1 MKCANILLTN
11 NGGLKIADFGLTNLQ
26 NLLKAGRGIPAWS
39 APEFIDTKRQGEYGL
54 TKADIWSLGCTV
66 LEMLTEKLPYS
77 GLETWSIWYRIGQ
90 GFWAM
95 CKAVLLSQYKGMGRG
110 ELMESGELLL
120 TVLCFFNF
128 QEIKAFPRKIQY
140 PVVDFLVSGHDA
152 QSASQYAVHLKSLS
166 ASQYAVNLKSL
177 VAGKNKPFEG
187 VPFKYFKTCNAAL

>member
-90 GFWAM
+90 GIPP
-95 CKAVLLSQYKGMGRG
+95 SI
-110 ELMESGELLL
+110 S
-120 TVLCFFNF
+120 
-128 QEIKAFPRKIQY
+128 
-140 PVVDFLVSGHDA
+140 D
-152 QSASQYAVHLKSLS
+152 SLS
-166 ASQYAVNLKSL
+166 DNSRNFIQKCLQVNLKERPTASQL
-177 VAGKNKPFEG
+177 LEHPF
-187 VPFKYFKTCNAAL
+187 VKVTATCSSTCQANYYCH